1 MADFLYLVFIY
12 PIELLIETVFLFT
25 DRLFD
30 NYGLSI
36 AAVSLAVSF
45 LSLPLYIIAER
56 WQQKER
62 DIQTRFKPEID
73 EIKAV
78 FKGDERYM
86 ILTTFYRQNR
96 YHPVMALRS
105 SISLMIQVPFFI
117 AAYSFLS
124 NLEMLKGAEFW
135 IFRDLG
141 SPDRLFTIGS
151 FPINILPIAMTLIN
165 IVASAV
171 YVKGFMLKEKM
182 QLYGMAAL
190 FLVLLY
196 NSPAGLVL
204 YWTLNNVFSLF
215 KNICYKIRLPEMP
228 AAAAALREKAGNILS
243 KPLNPLLENDR
254 NRLGLFMLVCSAF
267 LLLVGIVIPTSLVS
281 SSVAEF
287 SFIEPY
293 DNPLSLVKFP
303 FFQTLGI
310 TAWLVAIYFL
320 FSKKVQSAMA
330 FLMVFAVVWSLVNT
344 YAFPG
349 NYGTVLVGNGIEFE
363 SGLKIKNELAKFP
376 VDMAVFAALAAILV
390 PMFCLRKDKF
400 VKAVFSVLV
409 LSLTAFSGYNI
420 FKINSEFHRLEAIV
434 ASGEN
439 SRNEDL
445 LKPVFHFSRTGKNVI
460 VMMLDRGISTF
471 VPEIFRER
479 PDVARQFEGFTYF
492 PNTVSPSSCTILCA
506 PALFGG
512 YEYLPENSNKRTDQ
526 TLREKHNESLKMLPA
541 YFGSKDFDITVTDA
555 PLANFSWI
563 PDNSIF
569 DDDINA
575 FNLSGR
581 YEKLWRKEHGME
593 LEGFVLSDFIK
604 RDFLFFNFFRISP
617 VCLRGIIYDHG
628 DWWSSDE
635 SKGRDENSV
644 LINWY
649 SALDYICE
657 LSDIEGEG
665 SAYFAI
671 DNDTTHEPAYLQYPD
686 YTLQREITDRGEN
699 NIGGEYVFR
708 HYHVNAATF
717 RMLGKWMDWMRENGV
732 WDNTRII
739 IASDHG
745 RFFRQENKALEA
757 EGDPDLINAYSSL
770 LLFKDFGS
778 EGPCRTDRTFMTV
791 ADVPVLAV
799 SGFEEK
805 PLNPFTGK
813 PLDSSG
819 KKNGILVGTGPVE
832 ANEHNRNTY
841 RFTPVYRVNR
851 DIYKAGNWE
860 KLND

>member
-86 ILTTFYRQNR
+86 ILTTFYRQNH

-141 SPDRLFTIGS
+141 SPDRLFSIGS
-151 FPINILPIAMTLIN
+151 FPVNVLPIAMTLIN

-171 YVKGFMLKEKM
+171 YVKGFMMKEKL

-228 AAAAALREKAGNILS
+228 AAAATLREKAGNILS

-254 NRLGLFMLVCSAF
+254 NRLGLFMLACSAF

-287 SFIEPY
+287 SYIEPY

-310 TAWLVAIYFL
+310 TAWLIAIYFL

-376 VDMAVFAALAAILV
+376 VDMAVFAAVAAVLV
-390 PMFCLRKDKF
+390 PVFCLKKEKYIKSLT
-400 VKAVFSVLV
+400 VVLV

-439 SRNEDL
+439 SRNEDS

-460 VMMLDRGISTF
+460 VMMLDRGISSF
-471 VPEIFRER
+471 VPAIFEEM
-479 PDVARQFEGFTYF
+479 PEVAAQFSGFVHY

-575 FNLSGR
+575 LNLSGR

-604 RDFLFFNFFRISP
+604 RDFLFFNFFRVAP
-617 VCLRGIIYDHG
+617 VSLRGIIYDHG
-628 DWWSSDE
+628 DWWSTSE

-657 LSDIEGEG
+657 LSDTEGEG

-778 EGPCRTDRTFMTV
+778 EGPWRTDRTFMTV
-791 ADVPVLAV
+791 ADVPSLAV

-819 KKNGILVGTGPVE
+819 KKNGILVGYGPIE

-841 RFTPVYRVNR
+841 KFTPVYRVKDN
-851 DIYKAGNWE
+851 IFKGENWE

>member
-12 PIELLIETVFLFT
+12 PIELLIETVFLLT
-25 DRLFD
+25 DRIFD

-45 LSLPLYIIAER
+45 LSLPLYVIAER

-86 ILTTFYRQNR
+86 ILSTFYRQNH

-124 NLEMLKGAEFW
+124 NLELLKGAEFW

-141 SPDRLFTIGS
+141 APDRLFSIGS
-151 FPINILPIAMTLIN
+151 FPVNVLPIAMTLIN
-165 IVASAV
+165 IAASAV

-196 NSPAGLVL
+196 NSPSGLVL

-228 AAAAALREKAGNILS
+228 AAAATLREKAGNILS
-243 KPLNPLLENDR
+243 KPLNPLMDNDR
-254 NRLGLFMLVCSAF
+254 NRLGLFLPACCAF

-287 SFIEPY
+287 SYIEPY

-320 FSKKVQSAMA
+320 FSRKVQAAMA
-330 FLMVFAVVWSLVNT
+330 FLMVFGVVWALVNT

-349 NYGTVLVGNGIEFE
+349 NYGTVLVGNGLEFE

-376 VDMAVFAALAAILV
+376 VDMAVFAAVAAVLV
-390 PMFCLRKDKF
+390 PVFCLKKEKYIKSLT
-400 VKAVFSVLV
+400 VVLV

-439 SRNEDL
+439 SRNEDS

-460 VMMLDRGISTF
+460 VMMLDRGISSF
-471 VPEIFRER
+471 VPAIFEEM
-479 PDVARQFEGFTYF
+479 PEVAAQFSGFVHY

-512 YEYLPENSNKRTDQ
+512 YEYLPDSSNKRENIP
-526 TLREKHNESLKMLPA
+526 LREKHNEALKVLPA
-541 YFGSKDFDITVTDA
+541 YFGSKGFDVTVTDA

-569 DDDINA
+569 DESIEA
-575 FNLSGR
+575 LNLAGR
-581 YEKLWRKEHGME
+581 YEKLWRREHDME

-604 RDFLFFNFFRISP
+604 RDFLFFNFFRVAP
-617 VCLRGIIYDHG
+617 VSLRGIIYDHG
-628 DWWSSDE
+628 DWWSTSE

-649 SALDYICE
+649 SALDYICG
-657 LSDIEGEG
+657 LSDTEGKG
-665 SAYFAI
+665 DSYFAI
-671 DNDTTHEPAYLQYPD
+671 DNDTTHEPAYLQYPG
-686 YTLQREITDRGEN
+686 YILQREITDSGKNR
-699 NIGGEYVFR
+699 IGGEYVFR
-708 HYHVNAATF
+708 HYQVNAATL
-717 RMLGKWMDWMRENGV
+717 RMLGKWMDWMKANGV
-732 WDNTRII
+732 YDNTRIV

-745 RFFRQENKALEA
+745 RFFRQENRALVTD
-757 EGDPDLINAYSSL
+757 GDPDLINAYSSL
-770 LLFKDFGS
+770 LLVKDFGAS
-778 EGPCRTDRTFMTV
+778 GEWKQDGSFMTV
-791 ADVPVLAV
+791 ADVPSIAV
-799 SGFEEK
+799 KGLEEK

-813 PLDSSG
+813 PLESS
-819 KKNGILVGTGPVE
+819 KENGILVGYGPIE

-841 RFTPVYRVNR
+841 KFTPVYRVKDN
-851 DIYKAGNWE
+851 IFKGENWE

>member
-1 MADFLYLVFIY
+1 MADFLYLIFIY
-12 PIELLIETVFLFT
+12 PIELLIETVFLLT
-25 DRLFD
+25 DRIFD

-45 LSLPLYIIAER
+45 LSLPLYVIAER

-86 ILTTFYRQNR
+86 ILSTFYRQNH

-141 SPDRLFTIGS
+141 SPDRLFSIGS
-151 FPINILPIAMTLIN
+151 FPVNVLPIAMTLIN

-171 YVKGFMLKEKM
+171 YVKGFMMKEKL

-228 AAAAALREKAGNILS
+228 AAVAALREKAGNILS

-254 NRLGLFMLVCSAF
+254 NRLGLFMLACSAF

-287 SFIEPY
+287 SYIEPY

-320 FSKKVQSAMA
+320 FSKKVQAAMT
-330 FLMVFAVVWSLVNT
+330 FIMVFGVVWALVNT

-376 VDMAVFAALAAILV
+376 VDMAVFAAVAAVLV
-390 PMFCLRKDKF
+390 PVSCLKKEKYIKSLT
-400 VKAVFSVLV
+400 VVLV

-439 SRNEDL
+439 SRNEDS

-575 FNLSGR
+575 LNLSGR

-657 LSDIEGEG
+657 LSDTEGEG

-778 EGPCRTDRTFMTV
+778 EGPWRTDRTFMTV

-813 PLDSSG
+813 SLDGSG
-819 KKNGILVGTGPVE
+819 KENGILVGSGPVE

-841 RFTPVYRVNR
+841 RFTPEYRVKG
-851 DIYKAGNWE
+851 DIFKAESWE
-860 KLND
+860 RVND